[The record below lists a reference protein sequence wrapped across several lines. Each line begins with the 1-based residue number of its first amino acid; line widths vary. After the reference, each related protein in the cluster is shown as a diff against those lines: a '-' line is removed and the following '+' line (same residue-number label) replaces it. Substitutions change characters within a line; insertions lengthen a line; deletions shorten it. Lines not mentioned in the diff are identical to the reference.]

1 MIHTL
6 HTSYGQTGTGKTYTM
21 EGERSPE
28 GALSWEQDPLAGII
42 PRALHQLFEQL
53 STQVPTV
60 CVWVWSHKPF
70 YKSDVDRKRDMRWYV
85 RPKLLFVR
93 HCESRWT
100 NMTLVLLRLQRT
112 HMYSFWECSCTMYLV
127 PQHSFQGVLGWT
139 NSFILCVSLQDVQE
153 FSVRVSFLEL
163 YNEELFDLL
172 STGEDNSKLRIFEDS
187 ARKVHRIHFMQS
199 CITLLPGFSTASVTS
214 SSSPSSPSCSSSSYS
229 SPFFPF
235 RSTSQRVQWW
245 SVV

>member
-21 EGERSPE
+21 EGERSPV

-93 HCESRWT
+93 HCESR
-100 NMTLVLLRLQRT
+100 
-112 HMYSFWECSCTMYLV
+112 
-127 PQHSFQGVLGWT
+127 
-139 NSFILCVSLQDVQE
+139 
-153 FSVRVSFLEL
+153 
-163 YNEELFDLL
+163 
-172 STGEDNSKLRIFEDS
+172 
-187 ARKVHRIHFMQS
+187 
-199 CITLLPGFSTASVTS
+199 
-214 SSSPSSPSCSSSSYS
+214 
-229 SPFFPF
+229 
-235 RSTSQRVQWW
+235 
-245 SVV
+245 